1 MKTISKITLTFAFL
15 LALISTN
22 AQNFKFGVQA
32 GSNFTVQSQIGDYY
46 TNSDIRTGLHAGI
59 TGNYSFNEVL
69 SLQTEVAYDQKGSKS
84 ETVTNKFD
92 YVTVPL
98 FVKYSLGKS
107 WKTPLRFNIYTG
119 PYVAFLVNAESKTES
134 SEINQTTDM
143 KDNTNKTELGVL
155 SGIGLKYPVN
165 NHNITFDIRLGL
177 GISPYDKNDYIPKN
191 KYIGLSLGY
200 EF

>member
-1 MKTISKITLTFAFL
+1 MKTIKRITLTLTFL
-15 LALISTN
+15 VALVSIN
-22 AQNFKFGVQA
+22 AQSFKFGIQA
-32 GSNFTVQSQIGDYY
+32 GSNFAVQSQIGDYY

-59 TGNYSFNEVL
+59 FGNYAFSQVL
-69 SLQTEVAYDQKGSKS
+69 SLQTEIAYDQKGSKTES
-84 ETVTNKFD
+84 IKNNFD

-98 FVKYSLGKS
+98 FIKYSLGKS

-119 PYVAFLVNAESKTES
+119 PYVGFLVNAESKDES
-134 SEINQTTDM
+134 GETNQTTDL
-143 KDNTNKTELGVL
+143 KDNTNVAEFGIL

-165 NHNITFDIRLGL
+165 QHNILFDIRLGL
-177 GISPYDKNDYIPKN
+177 GITPYKKNDYVPKN